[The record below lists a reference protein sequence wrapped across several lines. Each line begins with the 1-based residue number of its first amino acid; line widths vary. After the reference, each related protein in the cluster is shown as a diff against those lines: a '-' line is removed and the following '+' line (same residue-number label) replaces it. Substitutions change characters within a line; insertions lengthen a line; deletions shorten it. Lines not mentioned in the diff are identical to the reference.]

1 MKRKTFL
8 LLSACIFL
16 AAAHSPVFGGE
27 FPLQGF
33 IRTYIGVLLGDEYKF
48 SIIQN
53 TFDIN
58 IESAADR
65 VGFKVNPYIYQQPLE
80 DIEMNIREAYVDI
93 YLNALD
99 IRLGKQQIIWGKA
112 SGAFITDIVSPKDLR
127 EFLLPDFDEIRVG
140 VTALRTDYY
149 WETHTF
155 EVVWIPVFVP
165 TTPPQPGTIWAIAP
179 SYSFPATINPE
190 EEVET
195 NFGNS
200 ELFGK
205 YSYLGSFMDFEL
217 LGGYFWDDDQT
228 LHITDRTFS
237 GSELISMTLTPRHR
251 RLALAGGTFS
261 TAISGIVIR
270 GEAGYYFGKSFNTNE
285 PADVDGVVQKDFINY
300 VVGVDFSLLDINMNF
315 QFIQKLIL
323 NYDEQIV
330 HDRFDNLL
338 TLLIYRDLLREAVHA
353 ELFAYVGINN
363 PDALLRPK
371 LSYELADGFSIDF
384 GGNIFLGNRGQFG
397 QYNDNDMIF
406 TKVTYSF

>member
-1 MKRKTFL
+1 
-8 LLSACIFL
+8 
-16 AAAHSPVFGGE
+16 
-27 FPLQGF
+27 
-33 IRTYIGVLLGDEYKF
+33 
-48 SIIQN
+48 
-53 TFDIN
+53 
-58 IESAADR
+58 
-65 VGFKVNPYIYQQPLE
+65 
-80 DIEMNIREAYVDI
+80 
-93 YLNALD
+93 
-99 IRLGKQQIIWGKA
+99 
-112 SGAFITDIVSPKDLR
+112 
-127 EFLLPDFDEIRVG
+127 
-140 VTALRTDYY
+140 
-149 WETHTF
+149 
-155 EVVWIPVFVP
+155 
-165 TTPPQPGTIWAIAP
+165 
-179 SYSFPATINPE
+179 
-190 EEVET
+190 
-195 NFGNS
+195 
-200 ELFGK
+200 
-205 YSYLGSFMDFEL
+205 MDFEL

>member
-1 MKRKTFL
+1 MKRKAFL
-8 LLSACIFL
+8 VFSLFFFL
-16 AAAHSPVFGGE
+16 AAAYSPVSGAE
-27 FPLQGF
+27 LPLQGF
-33 IRTYIGVLLGDEYKF
+33 IRSYIGVLLGDEFDF

-58 IESAADR
+58 IESTVDR

-80 DIEMNIREAYVDI
+80 DIEINIREAYVDI
-93 YLNALD
+93 YLSSMD

-112 SGAFITDIVSPKDLR
+112 SGVFITDIVSPKDLR
-127 EFLLPDFDEIRVG
+127 EFLLPDFDEIRIG
-140 VTALRTDYY
+140 VTAMRTDYY
-149 WETHTF
+149 WKTHAF

-165 TTPPQPGTIWAIAP
+165 TTPPQPGTIWATTP
-179 SYSFPATINPE
+179 SYSVPAAINPKD
-190 EEVET
+190 EVET
-195 NFGNS
+195 NLGNS

-217 LGGYFWDDDQT
+217 LGGYFWDDDPT
-228 LHITDRTFS
+228 LHITDRTLS
-237 GSELISMTLTPRHR
+237 GSELTSITLTPRHH

-270 GEAGYYFGKSFNTNE
+270 GEAGYYFGKNFDTSDH
-285 PADVDGVVQKDFINY
+285 ADNDGVVQKDFFNY
-300 VVGVDFSLLDINMNF
+300 VVGVDFALFDINMNF
-315 QFIQKLIL
+315 QFIQKLIFD
-323 NYDEQIV
+323 YDEEIV

-338 TLLIYRDLLREAVHA
+338 TFLIYRDLFRETLHT

-371 LSYELADGFSIDF
+371 LSYEVADGFSIDI
-384 GGNIFLGNRGQFG
+384 GGNIFLGTRGQFG